1 MNKPLILASASPTR
15 RRLLAAAGIEFVQQA
30 AGLNENL
37 IKQEFRS
44 GGQGAA
50 DCALALADA
59 KARAVAVRWPDAL
72 VIGADQIL
80 HCAGKWFDKPAEIQE
95 VRSQLQSLRGL
106 THELVTA
113 ACVVEDRTRVWHTL
127 SSAQLSM
134 RRFSDAFLDWYLM
147 AEGPAVLGS
156 VGAYRLEGRGIQLF
170 DKIRGDYFAILGLP
184 LLELALFLRQP
195 ANARLVTGC

>member
-1 MNKPLILASASPTR
+1 MNKALILASASPTR
-15 RRLLAAAGIEFVQQA
+15 RRLLAAAGIEFA
-30 AGLNENL
+30 LEPAGLNEEL
-37 IKQEFRS
+37 IKQEFRR

-50 DCALALADA
+50 DCALALAEA
-59 KARAVAVRWPDAL
+59 KARAVAVRRPEAL

-80 HCAGKWFDKPAEIQE
+80 PCAGKWFDKPGGIEE
-95 VRSQLQSLRGL
+95 VRTQLQSLRGR

-113 ACVVEDRTRVWHTL
+113 ACVVEDRARVWHTL
-127 SSAQLSM
+127 SSAELSM
-134 RRFSDAFLDWYLM
+134 RRFSDVFLDWYLT

-184 LLELALFLRQP
+184 LLEVADFLRKRQ
-195 ANARLVTGC
+195 ALRS